1 MSIFDTGSNSRGFG
15 LGEDVCKEEGDGKK
29 EELVGN
35 CKEEELEVEGIK
47 QESEVKEEGIGK
59 K

>member
-15 LGEDVCKEEGDGKK
+15 LGEDVCKEEGDDKK